1 MLKKMQVML
10 PVWMTD
16 HIERVSEIHELSVS
30 EFMRIQLCFSIIAYT
45 TIAFPQYKSDLPLKT
60 ICSKPLQL
68 LESDEREDYLRFL
81 SEIYFEARKAVK
93 FRAKNEKPI

>member
-10 PVWMTD
+10 PMWMSD
-16 HIERVSEIHELSVS
+16 HIDRLSGIHELSVS
-30 EFMRIQLCFSIIAYT
+30 EFVRIQLCFSIIAYT
-45 TIAFPQYKSDLPLKT
+45 TIVFPQYKSDLALKT

-68 LESDEREDYLRFL
+68 LEGDEREDYLRFL

-93 FRAKNEKPI
+93 FRARNEKP